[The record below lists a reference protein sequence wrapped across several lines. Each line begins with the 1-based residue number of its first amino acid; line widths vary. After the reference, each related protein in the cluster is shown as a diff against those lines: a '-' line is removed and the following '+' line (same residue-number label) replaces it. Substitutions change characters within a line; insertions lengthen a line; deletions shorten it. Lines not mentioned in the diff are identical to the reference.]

1 MEEEGAQKGNFPRTE
16 VAFAA
21 TKPFQRAFPDEVDE
35 QNKKFTAKSWER
47 KFEKP
52 SEGPGF
58 AKIPHTSLLTDDQL
72 VVGGMVLG
80 FLIFLGG
87 YASYRYFYNG

>member
-1 MEEEGAQKGNFPRTE
+1 MEEKTGFPRTE

-47 KFEKP
+47 KFENTG
-52 SEGPGF
+52 EGPGY
-58 AKIPHTSLLTDDQL
+58 ATIPRTSLLTDEQL
-72 VVGGMVLG
+72 VVGGIVIG
-80 FLIFLGG
+80 FVIFLGG
-87 YASYRYFYNG
+87 YVGYRYFYYG